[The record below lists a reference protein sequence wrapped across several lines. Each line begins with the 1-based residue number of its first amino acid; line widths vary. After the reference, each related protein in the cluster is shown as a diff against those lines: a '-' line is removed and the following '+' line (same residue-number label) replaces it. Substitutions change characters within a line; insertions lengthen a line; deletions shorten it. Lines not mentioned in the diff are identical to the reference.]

1 MEYSKF
7 LLDSFLTMVP
17 ISEIVRMQY
26 FETVFDGGYEVLSL
40 IVKFE
45 VPYSQIILFEGTL
58 IHFIPSTDH
67 KLMSF

>member
-1 MEYSKF
+1 
-7 LLDSFLTMVP
+7 MVP